1 MADDDK
7 CNYKNIKA
15 AADVCQ
21 FVLDNCE
28 ENYIN
33 FFVLHYCTFNQYL
46 FLTIP
51 LFIILIFVCFRLMS
65 STASIYLSSSLTFI
79 SEKLGMSQNL
89 AGVTFLAFGNGAN
102 DVISSI
108 VASDPGEDANMNMA
122 LGALAGGGICITCLV
137 FSMVIFYGKRV
148 KVEKHLFL
156 RDISFYI
163 IALILLFVFSFNEE
177 ITLVESIIFLSLY
190 FM

>member
-1 MADDDK
+1 MADDD

-33 FFVLHYCTFNQYL
+33 FFALHYCTFNQYL

-51 LFIILIFVCFRLMS
+51 LFIILIFVCFRLLS
-65 STASIYLSSSLTFI
+65 STTNIYLSSSLTFI

-89 AGVTFLAFGNGAN
+89 AGITFLAFGNGAS

-108 VASDPGEDANMNMA
+108 VASDPRENANMNMA
-122 LGALAGGGICITCLV
+122 FGALAGGGIFITCLV

-163 IALILLFVFSFNEE
+163 IALILLFVFSFNEQ